1 MPSSSNATADRRRV
15 TGPQRSGKKGGGK
28 ATSVDFL
35 FPVRKAVSVGY
46 TRRFS
51 SPEFV
56 ALVADRGD
64 RNRCSGERERKSD
77 IMTLDN
83 PSFLGGELLG

>member
-1 MPSSSNATADRRRV
+1 M
-15 TGPQRSGKKGGGK
+15 GGGK

-46 TRRFS
+46 TRRFW

-56 ALVADRGD
+56 ALLADKGD
-64 RNRCSGERERKSD
+64 REGCSGQREGKSD
-77 IMTLDN
+77 IMTFDD
-83 PSFLGGELLG
+83 PSFLAGELLG